1 MMNRQ
6 GWQLP
11 GPKRRVRKN
20 VTQIMRLDR
29 LVPTNH
35 VDPSVPAAPAV
46 PAVLV
51 DPVEPVDLNHA
62 LCFHALDDVSV
73 SPPHVPPRQASLPA
87 PTGTPRAPLPPVERL
102 HRRSLQLARSRPEVP
117 ELARTSPPEAPEA
130 PNRYARQL
138 HKLRQIASQVY
149 VEPALPPGVEDLT
162 SLVRRGA
169 LPSPG
174 ALPSVIGA
182 ELAIHEDEVP
192 SIEEADVPS
201 MVLDVS
207 PLESQLQALLEPELR
222 PPRPWWLQRRAL
234 VTAAAVAALG
244 VCVLVVSALVGADD
258 SRAVQV
264 PAVSQASAPAPA
276 PAHQGAPAPAEAA
289 QEATATAPPRVFSVD
304 LGMRISRSRT
314 SLRRGHRRWNRR
326 SRAVDV
332 DALLTSGQPRSR
344 AQRPAPR
351 RSRGVLTA
359 QVDVDALLTEG
370 SRPRV
375 RRSRRAQRRSRT
387 VIPAWAR

>member
-11 GPKRRVRKN
+11 GPKRRARKN
-20 VTQIMRLDR
+20 VTQIMRLDQ
-29 LVPTNH
+29 LVPTKP
-35 VDPSVPAAPAV
+35 VDPSVP
-46 PAVLV
+46 VLV

-62 LCFHALDDVSV
+62 LCFHALDDVPV
-73 SPPHVPPRQASLPA
+73 SPPHVTPRQASLPA
-87 PTGTPRAPLPPVERL
+87 PTGAPRAPLPLAERP
-102 HRRSLQLARSRPEVP
+102 HRRPSLQLAQPRPKVP
-117 ELARTSPPEAPEA
+117 GLARTSPPEA

-138 HKLRQIASQVY
+138 HKLRQIASQIY

-169 LPSPG
+169 LPSPS

-182 ELAIHEDEVP
+182 ELAIDEDEVP

-207 PLESQLQALLEPELR
+207 PLESQLQAQLEPELR
-222 PPRPWWLQRRAL
+222 PPRQWWLQRRAL
-234 VTAAAVAALG
+234 VAAAAVAALG
-244 VCVLVVSALVGADD
+244 LCVLVVSALVGADD
-258 SRAVQV
+258 SHAVQV
-264 PAVSQASAPAPA
+264 PAVSPAVSQASAPAPA
-276 PAHQGAPAPAEAA
+276 EDS
-289 QEATATAPPRVFSVD
+289 QEPITTAPPRVFHVD

-314 SLRRGHRRWNRR
+314 SLRRAHRRWNRR
-326 SRAVDV
+326 SQAVDV
-332 DALLTSGQPRSR
+332 DALLTSGQPRTR

-351 RSRGVLTA
+351 RPRGVLTA

-375 RRSRRAQRRSRT
+375 RRSRRAQRGSRT